1 MTRKASDTRDSN
13 CAADKEAKKLK
24 LTASQ
29 RKSTKGAIKITKP
42 DSKKDA
48 LKDERFGY

>member
-1 MTRKASDTRDSN
+1 M
-13 CAADKEAKKLK
+13 K

-42 DSKKDA
+42 DSKKNA
-48 LKDERFGY
+48 LIDERFGY

>member
-1 MTRKASDTRDSN
+1 MAVS
-13 CAADKEAKKLK
+13 DKEAKKLK

-48 LKDERFGY
+48 LKDERFNGQPCEYGLPLIE